1 MNYSKKYYV
10 VWTGRH
16 PGVYD
21 DLNDAMEQVDD
32 YPGAS
37 FKSYASAPRGL
48 RCFRKVLRAA
58 TATMSADFS

>member
-37 FKSYASAPRGL
+37 FKSYASAQEASDA
-48 RCFRKVLRAA
+48 FRKRCRR
-58 TATMSADFS
+58 TSPERPET